1 MKFSME
7 VEGTGKTISVFE
19 LTRVSVRED
28 IKKSMFR
35 GVAMIA
41 NRADEIIVE
50 KGHVVTG
57 NLHRNMKSKAG
68 MVGAWEI
75 EGVAGTD
82 VPYAPFIEALPDG
95 GFLQAA
101 YMQRK
106 GLVITYI
113 ASQIKAVLRALVV

>member
-7 VEGTGKTISVFE
+7 IEGTKKTISMFE
-19 LTRVSVRED
+19 LMRPTVRDSV
-28 IKKSMFR
+28 KASMFR

-41 NRADEIIVE
+41 ARADEIVVE

-68 MVGAWEI
+68 LVGAWEI

-113 ASQIKAVLRALVV
+113 ASQIKAVLRALT